1 MKKTGT
7 LRLSAVARRGEGP
20 SRKAGA
26 RALKARQR
34 SGEPDRPADQSA
46 ERPRRERT
54 GRDESPRRER
64 DRPAGAGSRSEQ
76 RPRRAD
82 GERPP
87 RRDGERR
94 PWQEHPA
101 GSEAESRR
109 RRPRRVE
116 DAAPN
121 ASAARPWADRGG
133 ERGSAPERGDGRR
146 PRDGDRAARGDRPPR
161 SGDRFARVT
170 DRPPRSG
177 ERPAPRR
184 EADAGQARPWSKSP
198 ATRHEPPPAVPAVG
212 IESRLVRVSKLL
224 AERGLCSRREAD
236 EYIEKGWV
244 YADGERISQLGSR
257 VLPEAVLT
265 LDARARASR
274 NRLVTILLNKPVG
287 HVSGQPEDNHPP
299 AMALIRPE
307 NRADEDAGPDFEP
320 LHLRGLAPAGRLDI
334 DSTGLLIFTQDGT
347 VARQLIGADSTVDKE
362 YLVRVE
368 GDLVDGG
375 LALLNHG
382 LELDGEP
389 LKPARVEWLN
399 DDQLRFVLH
408 EGKKRQIRRMCELV
422 GLRVTGLKRVR
433 IGGVVL
439 GDLPIGQWRYLG
451 PDEGF

>member
-20 SRKAGA
+20 SRKAGV

-34 SGEPDRPADQSA
+34 SGEPDRPVELSA

-146 PRDGDRAARGDRPPR
+146 PRDGDRAARG
-161 SGDRFARVT
+161 

-334 DSTGLLIFTQDGT
+334 DSTGLLVFTQDGT

-451 PDEGF
+451 ADEGF

>member
-20 SRKAGA
+20 SRKAGV

-146 PRDGDRAARGDRPPR
+146 PRDGDRAARG
-161 SGDRFARVT
+161 

-334 DSTGLLIFTQDGT
+334 DSTGLLVFTQDGT

-451 PDEGF
+451 ADEGF

>member
-1 MKKTGT
+1 MVAECESACFRSFRARSWGHLVGQSSGFEPARARMKKTGT

-20 SRKAGA
+20 SRKAGV

-133 ERGSAPERGDGRR
+133 ERGSAPERGDGRG

-170 DRPPRSG
+170 DRPPR
-177 ERPAPRR
+177 
-184 EADAGQARPWSKSP
+184 
-198 ATRHEPPPAVPAVG
+198 
-212 IESRLVRVSKLL
+212 
-224 AERGLCSRREAD
+224 
-236 EYIEKGWV
+236 
-244 YADGERISQLGSR
+244 
-257 VLPEAVLT
+257 
-265 LDARARASR
+265 
-274 NRLVTILLNKPVG
+274 
-287 HVSGQPEDNHPP
+287 
-299 AMALIRPE
+299 
-307 NRADEDAGPDFEP
+307 
-320 LHLRGLAPAGRLDI
+320 
-334 DSTGLLIFTQDGT
+334 
-347 VARQLIGADSTVDKE
+347 
-362 YLVRVE
+362 
-368 GDLVDGG
+368 
-375 LALLNHG
+375 
-382 LELDGEP
+382 
-389 LKPARVEWLN
+389 
-399 DDQLRFVLH
+399 
-408 EGKKRQIRRMCELV
+408 
-422 GLRVTGLKRVR
+422 
-433 IGGVVL
+433 
-439 GDLPIGQWRYLG
+439 
-451 PDEGF
+451 

>member
-161 SGDRFARVT
+161 SGTGLLASLTVLRGRASVPLPAAKPTRV
-170 DRPPRSG
+170 RHGPGPSPRRLGMSHPPRS
-177 ERPAPRR
+177 
-184 EADAGQARPWSKSP
+184 
-198 ATRHEPPPAVPAVG
+198 
-212 IESRLVRVSKLL
+212 RLS
-224 AERGLCSRREAD
+224 AS
-236 EYIEKGWV
+236 
-244 YADGERISQLGSR
+244 SR
-257 VLPEAVLT
+257 VWSGSPNCSPSAACAHAAKPT
-265 LDARARASR
+265 NTSKRAGSTPTASASASLAAACCR
-274 NRLVTILLNKPVG
+274 
-287 HVSGQPEDNHPP
+287 
-299 AMALIRPE
+299 RP
-307 NRADEDAGPDFEP
+307 
-320 LHLRGLAPAGRLDI
+320 
-334 DSTGLLIFTQDGT
+334 
-347 VARQLIGADSTVDKE
+347 
-362 YLVRVE
+362 
-368 GDLVDGG
+368 
-375 LALLNHG
+375 
-382 LELDGEP
+382 
-389 LKPARVEWLN
+389 
-399 DDQLRFVLH
+399 
-408 EGKKRQIRRMCELV
+408 C
-422 GLRVTGLKRVR
+422 
-433 IGGVVL
+433 
-439 GDLPIGQWRYLG
+439 
-451 PDEGF
+451 